1 MAVSKRIQV
10 LLRDRIA
17 ELVEGLAEC
26 EGVSVSRLCGGL
38 IEEALKARG
47 PLTLDGQLHARGHA
61 QEVSVEELGLDIQTI
76 APKPE
81 PEPEPQRDVVTPQE
95 QPSAIDDDDLRLL
108 KKLKMLKELGLL

>member
-1 MAVSKRIQV
+1 MPVSKRVQV

-26 EGVSVSRLCGGL
+26 EGVSVSRLCGQL
-38 IEEALKARG
+38 IEEALKANG
-47 PLTLDGQLHARGHA
+47 ELTIDHQLHARAGVKV
-61 QEVSVEELGLDIQTI
+61 QTIEGRGLDIQTI

-81 PEPEPQRDVVTPQE
+81 PAPQPDVVTPQAQE
-95 QPSAIDDDDLRLL
+95 QPSAIDDDDLKLL